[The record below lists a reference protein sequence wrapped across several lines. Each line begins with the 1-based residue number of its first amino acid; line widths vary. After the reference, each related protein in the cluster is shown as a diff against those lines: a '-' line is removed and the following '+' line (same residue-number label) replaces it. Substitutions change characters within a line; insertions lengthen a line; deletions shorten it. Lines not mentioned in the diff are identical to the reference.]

1 MKRKIGNIAG
11 AWILAAVL
19 VFTGTAPVAGASSDD
34 IREEINALQREEAA
48 LQAQMDALEDK
59 LSANMEQIEAV
70 VLQKQTVD
78 QQLFLLQESIANT
91 NEQIAAYALLIAAKQ
106 EQLDKARLRLE
117 GLNEKYKTRIR
128 AVEEEGDMTYWS
140 ILFRANSFSD
150 LLDRLDMIQEIAAA
164 DSRRLQEISDAAE
177 EVASA
182 QVALENEKT
191 LLEATRQSLQKDQ
204 LTLDEKRAQADALLQ
219 ELVSRGQEFE
229 KLLDESE
236 REQQELM
243 QQIAQKEDEFDK
255 AAYQEWL
262 ASQPPQS
269 TQKPDTSPDGETVWL
284 TPVTDYRLSS
294 PFGMRLHPI
303 LGIYRM
309 HEGIDMACP
318 MGTPIYA
325 ARGGKVAIATESDS
339 AGFYVQIN
347 HGDGYRSVY
356 MHMTHF
362 VVQAGDYVAAGQ
374 VIGYVGNSGLSK
386 GAHLHFGISYN
397 GTYVNPMEFLK

>member
-229 KLLDESE
+229 KRLDESE

>member
-128 AVEEEGDMTYWS
+128 AMEEEGDMTYWS